1 MDKFKLLLLPA
12 LLKLA
17 RLALVAVGTSI
28 STFLVARHLITAGDQ
43 TTFLTLCGDAAP
55 MLVGAL
61 PGAALSFWV
70 WLNTFDGVTKVETA
84 LHLPITGKITPA
96 TIKAASD
103 AKETARYVENMVAN
117 ATPITPTAQN

>member
-43 TTFLTLCGDAAP
+43 ATFLALCGDAAP
-55 MLVGAL
+55 ALIGAL

-70 WLNTFDGVTKVETA
+70 WLNSFDGVVKVETA
-84 LHLPITGKITPA
+84 LHLPSTGKITPA

-103 AKETARYVENMVAN
+103 AKETARYAETMVAV
-117 ATPITPTAQN
+117 AKPPASSPQ